1 MTALVWD
8 LRTLWQY
15 VSFVGGLLDAAGEKI
30 RYVGYPG
37 TWWEGVVLSIR
48 FVYGMYTV
56 CTVYIRIYAVYKLA
70 IYA

>member
-15 VSFVGGLLDAAGEKI
+15 VRLVGGLLDAAGEKI
-30 RYVGYPG
+30 RYAGYPG
-37 TWWEGVVLSIR
+37 TGGEVIEFSIR
-48 FVYGMYTV
+48 FVYGIYTAD
-56 CTVYIRIYAVYKLA
+56 TVYTRIYAVQKLA